1 MQPWTH
7 QQQQC
12 AHEFLGFLVETLTEV
27 PEDYN
32 RSGVMERPSMS
43 RENQKA
49 LEDLLGLTST
59 RTTECTEQGCTA
71 EKSVRITR
79 EKPGISTAITGEGR
93 DSVNDCI
100 QKDMEI
106 EFETVYCEECQ
117 TETLKQKSAVFS
129 ELKKVVPIQ
138 LKRFEVIDGRGRKIK
153 KRVKVNEVL
162 TAGPFNGYQLTGA
175 VLHQS
180 GDSDTLES
188 GHYTHIVRDVQ
199 TGKLHKT
206 TDGSFEEKG
215 DRELWEEL
223 HKNAYILFYSPPGE
237 YPAPMKKQRIP
248 QRDVSR
254 TAQGRPQ
261 QRGRRAS
268 GRQRPR
274 PMQQQRHSFSSSE
287 GPFNFKMQSGQP
299 DFPVKIP
306 EVPRTTT
313 LLPPQLITPSYQ
325 QLQAKLGI
333 DAETEDV
340 ICHRDDLALALRQ
353 HFGYNAFKSKAQMDA
368 TVAILEGRDALVML
382 PTGGGKSLTYQLA
395 GMMRRGQFGIV
406 ISPTVSLAE
415 DQVKALQRKN
425 IPVKLISQE
434 DSNTV
439 DIENDLKE
447 EDPELKFLYCTPER
461 LQLPGFRNFLTRVSE
476 RIAFFAVDEAHT
488 LADWSNFRGTMP
500 MIGNIR
506 EIAPD
511 ANWVALTATATQEV
525 RDEIKATLGME
536 NPETFETPIRRRNIY
551 CEVVYKEDLSDEQEH
566 LYKFLREK
574 VTADGSGIV
583 YVRKKQD
590 ADALCQYLQAKQ
602 MRAFAYHS
610 DLDINARKSN
620 QEQWMQQPGS
630 IMVSTVAFG
639 LYFSILGLIC
649 IIMHFQVSGLTNRMY
664 GQ

>member
-1 MQPWTH
+1 
-7 QQQQC
+7 
-12 AHEFLGFLVETLTEV
+12 
-27 PEDYN
+27 
-32 RSGVMERPSMS
+32 
-43 RENQKA
+43 
-49 LEDLLGLTST
+49 
-59 RTTECTEQGCTA
+59 
-71 EKSVRITR
+71 
-79 EKPGISTAITGEGR
+79 
-93 DSVNDCI
+93 
-100 QKDMEI
+100 
-106 EFETVYCEECQ
+106 
-117 TETLKQKSAVFS
+117 
-129 ELKKVVPIQ
+129 
-138 LKRFEVIDGRGRKIK
+138 
-153 KRVKVNEVL
+153 
-162 TAGPFNGYQLTGA
+162 
-175 VLHQS
+175 
-180 GDSDTLES
+180 
-188 GHYTHIVRDVQ
+188 
-199 TGKLHKT
+199 
-206 TDGSFEEKG
+206 
-215 DRELWEEL
+215 
-223 HKNAYILFYSPPGE
+223 
-237 YPAPMKKQRIP
+237 
-248 QRDVSR
+248 
-254 TAQGRPQ
+254 
-261 QRGRRAS
+261 
-268 GRQRPR
+268 
-274 PMQQQRHSFSSSE
+274 MQQQRHSFSSNE
-287 GPFNFKMQSGQP
+287 GPFTFKMQSGQP
-299 DFPVKIP
+299 DYPVKIP

-325 QLQAKLGI
+325 QLQAKLGR
-333 DAETEDV
+333 DAEAEDV

-415 DQVKALQRKN
+415 DQVMALQRKN

-439 DIENDLKE
+439 DIENDLKK

-461 LQLPGFRNFLTRVSE
+461 LQLRGFRNFLTRVSE
-476 RIAFFAVDEAHT
+476 KIAFFAVDEAHT

-500 MIGNIR
+500 MIGNTR

-511 ANWVALTATATQEV
+511 ANWVALTATATLEV

-551 CEVVYKEDLSDEQEH
+551 CEVVHKEDLSDEQDH

-583 YVRKKQD
+583 YVRKKKD

-649 IIMHFQVSGLTNRMY
+649 IIMHFQVSGSINLMY
-664 GQ
+664 AR